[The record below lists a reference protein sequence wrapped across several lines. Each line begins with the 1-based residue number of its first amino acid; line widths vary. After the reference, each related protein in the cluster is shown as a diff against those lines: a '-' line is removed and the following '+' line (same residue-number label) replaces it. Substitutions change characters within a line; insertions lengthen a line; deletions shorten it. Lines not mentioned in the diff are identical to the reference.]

1 MIVTLKVTMNR
12 LNHTNLQD
20 RQIQEGKAPLAGVG
34 QAAEAKAVGMPIL
47 VAYKCNC

>member
-1 MIVTLKVTMNR
+1 MNR
-12 LNHTNLQD
+12 LNPTNLQD
-20 RQIQEGKAPLAGVG
+20 PQIQDGEDPLAGVG